1 MRALALVALTLAA
14 LPAAAATPL
23 ALVERQVVT
32 LEFAR
37 PVARLA
43 TTDPDLLAV
52 EPTGAR
58 LRIAALRAGR
68 AQLDVVFD
76 DGAAVTFDVTVERA
90 RRPEGAAAA
99 PGEVALAVGEERRVA
114 APGLARLLLEE
125 NGVARVRAEGGA
137 VVVTGLSA
145 GRSSAVL
152 VDGAGARTTL
162 SIRVRP

>member
-1 MRALALVALTLAA
+1 MRALALVALTLGA

-23 ALVERQVVT
+23 ALAERQVVT

-43 TTDPDLLAV
+43 TTDPDLLAL
-52 EPTGAR
+52 EPAGAR
-58 LRIAALRAGR
+58 LRVAALRGGR
-68 AQLDVVFD
+68 AQVDVIFD
-76 DGAAVTFDVTVERA
+76 DGASVTYDVSVAPA
-90 RRPEGAAAA
+90 RRPEGAGAA
-99 PGEVALAVGEERRVA
+99 PGELALAVGEERRIP

-125 NGVARVRAEGGA
+125 NGVARVRADGGA
-137 VVVTGLSA
+137 VVVTGLAA